1 MSEKFC
7 AKARAAKVLNEAS
20 VGGPILRV
28 LVDEDW
34 EMTMSRG
41 GFRASSSLGAPN
53 SATLCLFVG
62 GAVEWDDDFKMY
74 RFDIGSSLEG
84 NSSESSLVCVLLAPA
99 TFSHAAHFFFALG
112 ITRFHRV
119 VNERGTRIC
128 TSSQESQKATLAW
141 SAHVE
146 GPMAHHCWSTPRSS

>member
-1 MSEKFC
+1 MAEKFC
-7 AKARAAKVLNEAS
+7 AKARAAKVLNEES
-20 VGGPILRV
+20 VGGPRLRV

-74 RFDIGSSLEG
+74 CFDIGSRLKATAPSHWRA
-84 NSSESSLVCVLLAPA
+84 LVVFSPAPA
-99 TFSHAAHFFFALG
+99 TFSHAAHD
-112 ITRFHRV
+112 R
-119 VNERGTRIC
+119 
-128 TSSQESQKATLAW
+128 ATT
-141 SAHVE
+141 
-146 GPMAHHCWSTPRSS
+146 GPSPHLVSRREIP

>member
-1 MSEKFC
+1 MTEKFC

-74 RFDIGSSLEG
+74 RFDIGSRLKARAPSHHLFVWRPPLFPTRRI
-84 NSSESSLVCVLLAPA
+84 SSLHLVSREFIGLSMKGV
-99 TFSHAAHFFFALG
+99 
-112 ITRFHRV
+112 R
-119 VNERGTRIC
+119 
-128 TSSQESQKATLAW
+128 ESVQVAKKLKK
-141 SAHVE
+141 
-146 GPMAHHCWSTPRSS
+146 PRSPGAPM